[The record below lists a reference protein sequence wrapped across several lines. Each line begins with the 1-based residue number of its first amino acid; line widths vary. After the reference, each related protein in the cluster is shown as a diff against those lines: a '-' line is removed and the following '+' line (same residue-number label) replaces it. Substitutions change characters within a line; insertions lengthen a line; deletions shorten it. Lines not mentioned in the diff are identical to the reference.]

1 MTDIDSN
8 RDTNGTRVDQD
19 NEKNTTSPIRSGND
33 AGAPDIDE
41 RNRADA
47 PRRGDDVAQTKADD
61 TGVNSDNEDNEDKI
75 LERDT
80 QKS

>member
-8 RDTNGTRVDQD
+8 RDANETRIDQD
-19 NEKNTTSPIRSGND
+19 NEKNVTSPIRGGNN

-47 PRRGDDVAQTKADD
+47 PRRGDDVAQTKTDD
-61 TGVNSDNEDNEDKI
+61 KGGNREQSKDDLFARDK
-75 LERDT
+75 T
-80 QKS
+80 TP

>member
-8 RDTNGTRVDQD
+8 RDANDTRIDQD
-19 NEKNTTSPIRSGND
+19 NEKNTTSPIRGGNN

-47 PRRGDDVAQTKADD
+47 PRRGDDVAQTKPNHEN
-61 TGVNSDNEDNEDKI
+61 VNGEQDEDNI
-75 LERDT
+75 VERDN
-80 QKS
+80 SNP